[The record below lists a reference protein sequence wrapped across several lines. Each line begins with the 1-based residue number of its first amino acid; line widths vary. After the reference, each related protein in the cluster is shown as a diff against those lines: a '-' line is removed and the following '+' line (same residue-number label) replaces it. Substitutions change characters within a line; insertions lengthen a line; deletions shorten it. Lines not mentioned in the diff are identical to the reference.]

1 MRDHEI
7 CRAGSC
13 GDGDCDRPRAGAAGK
28 RHKSPPSLHTRQGG
42 TGRRPQP
49 GRLPFQDGDSL
60 DFEGRQPIID
70 PVQRSDS
77 ARDAVP
83 RTTTR
88 ARRGIADWLPS
99 GQRVERLV
107 NFRDRRD
114 FSLDFNRFSLFPI
127 DDSRRKPGR

>member
-1 MRDHEI
+1 MGRGTRGISSLGGPSPHS
-7 CRAGSC
+7 R
-13 GDGDCDRPRAGAAGK
+13 K

-42 TGRRPQP
+42 VGRRPQP

-60 DFEGRQPIID
+60 DFEGRRLVID

-88 ARRGIADWLPS
+88 ARGAPTDWLRV
-99 GQRVERLV
+99 GQRVERPV
-107 NFRDRRD
+107 KFRSLRD
-114 FSLDFNRFSLFPI
+114 FPLDFNRFSLFPI
-127 DDSRRKPGR
+127 DVFRCKPGL